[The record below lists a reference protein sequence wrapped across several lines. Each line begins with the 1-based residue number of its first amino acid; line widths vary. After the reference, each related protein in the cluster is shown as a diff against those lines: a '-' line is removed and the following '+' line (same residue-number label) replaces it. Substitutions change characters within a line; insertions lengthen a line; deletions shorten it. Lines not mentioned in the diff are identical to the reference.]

1 MILYSASHHIV
12 LCHTT
17 VLYSMVRNSIKMK
30 GELPVLIAM
39 GYPVLIQV
47 PRVGWSFKSVR
58 FSVKEFEVGQTSIK
72 GGLSAIHCNA
82 SAVCSVSEVKEFFI
96 GAVWL

>member
-1 MILYSASHHIV
+1 MEWH
-12 LCHTT
+12 
-17 VLYSMVRNSIKMK
+17 SIKVK
-30 GELPVLIAM
+30 VESPVLIAM
-39 GYPVLIQV
+39 GYPVMIQV

-82 SAVCSVSEVKEFFI
+82 SAVCSVSEVKGFFR
-96 GAVWL
+96 GAV